1 MSKNCLNCGAP
12 RESNIRAECSYCGTP
27 PAISLTQTGSAF
39 TVEIRN
45 NIQKNLQGNPDNEA
59 EENLSLAILYLLNN
73 LPILASP
80 IVDNII
86 QNKPTS
92 GRALVIKAV
101 CLLKERGV
109 KKAKDKTIDEVT
121 SMLNMALALDE
132 KSTHKEVHLLMHK
145 IQTNYYSFNHIRP
158 SKSFKDLYQNLG
170 TLEQIDVTI
179 LDEIL

>member
-86 QNKPTS
+86 QNQMV
-92 GRALVIKAV
+92 LFIHL
-101 CLLKERGV
+101 LLKV
-109 KKAKDKTIDEVT
+109 
-121 SMLNMALALDE
+121 
-132 KSTHKEVHLLMHK
+132 
-145 IQTNYYSFNHIRP
+145 YYILSW
-158 SKSFKDLYQNLG
+158 KDLFKYCSQ
-170 TLEQIDVTI
+170 
-179 LDEIL
+179 